1 MAQSDT
7 AGLGVEVL
15 TFSGPSNNPPI
26 VGLGV
31 EVLTF
36 SGPVNNPPIG
46 ALGIEVI
53 GNTTSSGGG
62 GSSTHIQRTLT
73 GAG

>member
-7 AGLGVEVL
+7 TGLGVEVL

-26 VGLGV
+26 AGLGV
-31 EVLTF
+31 EVLNF

-46 ALGIEVI
+46 ALGIEII

-62 GSSTHIQRTLT
+62 SSSTHIYRTLL
-73 GAG
+73 GVG